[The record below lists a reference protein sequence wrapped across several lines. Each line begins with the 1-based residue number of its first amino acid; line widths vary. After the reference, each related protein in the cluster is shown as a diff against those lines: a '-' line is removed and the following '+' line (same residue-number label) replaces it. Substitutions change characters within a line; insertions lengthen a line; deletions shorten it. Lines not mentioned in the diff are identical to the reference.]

1 MGKEISLTE
10 IQQSGDPA
18 FRYAMMRK
26 VIEAVRKEGELYMP
40 LLNLVTTFI
49 DGLASG
55 QPGTTK
61 TAYLNYIQK
70 QFPNLC
76 SAIGAE
82 VFYTNYRC
90 GAVHEF
96 NLKKGFA
103 IERGEKMS
111 GTYVDTKIIKETGD
125 QITILNIDRLIDD
138 FITHIQSLEEA
149 YKHRAS

>member
-10 IQQSGDPA
+10 IQQSSDPA
-18 FRYAMMRK
+18 FRYSMMRK

-55 QPGTTK
+55 QPGETK
-61 TAYLNYIQK
+61 VAYLNYLQK
-70 QFPNLC
+70 QFPDLC

-82 VFYTNYRC
+82 VFYANYRC

-96 NLKKGFA
+96 DLKKGFA
-103 IERGEKMS
+103 IERREKMPS
-111 GTYVDTKIIKETGD
+111 AYVDTKTIKETGD
-125 QITILNIDRLIDD
+125 QITILNIDQLVDD
-138 FITHIQSLEEA
+138 FMAHIKSLEEA
-149 YKHRAS
+149 LKIGAS

>member
-18 FRYAMMRK
+18 FRFAMMRK

-40 LLNLVTTFI
+40 LLNLVSTFI

-55 QPGTTK
+55 QPGATK
-61 TAYLNYIQK
+61 PAYLNYLQTH
-70 QFPNLC
+70 FPDLC
-76 SAIGAE
+76 ASIGAE

-96 NLKKGFA
+96 SLKKGFG
-103 IERGEKMS
+103 IERGEKMPCD
-111 GTYVDTKIIKETGD
+111 YVDTKTIKETGE
-125 QITILNIDRLIDD
+125 QITVLNIDRLIDD
-138 FITHIQSLEEA
+138 FLSHIKSLE
-149 YKHRAS
+149 ASL

>member
-1 MGKEISLTE
+1 MGKEISLAE

-55 QPGTTK
+55 QPGGTK
-61 TAYLNYIQK
+61 IAYMNYLQTH
-70 QFPNLC
+70 FPELC
-76 SAIGAE
+76 AAIGSE
-82 VFYTNYRC
+82 IFYINYRC

-96 NLKKGFA
+96 NLKKGFG
-103 IERGEKMS
+103 IERGEKML
-111 GTYVDTKIIKETGD
+111 GTYVDTKTIKETSD
-125 QITILNIDRLIDD
+125 QLTILNIDRLIDD
-138 FITHIQSLEEA
+138 FIAHIRSLEESI
-149 YKHRAS
+149 KI

>member
-10 IQQSGDPA
+10 IQPSGDPA

-55 QPGTTK
+55 QPGGTK
-61 TAYLNYIQK
+61 TAYMNYLQT
-70 QFPNLC
+70 QFPELC
-76 SAIGAE
+76 AAIGAE

-96 NLKKGFA
+96 NLKKGFG
-103 IERGEKMS
+103 IERGEKMP
-111 GTYVDTKIIKETGD
+111 GTYVDTKTIRETGG
-125 QITILNIDRLIDD
+125 QMTILNIDRLIDD
-138 FITHIQSLEEA
+138 FILHVRSLERSIEG
-149 YKHRAS
+149 